1 MWKQLKTQEENV
13 YIVYSVYAQSRP
25 LNERTR
31 ATWIDF
37 KKHNVEYKEQ
47 VSGRNCHLHQDSQYA
62 NHTKVYSV
70 LFMDVHAKQ
79 KGEASTGF
87 TIIKVSIVI
96 APRGKGRKGNWIRK
110 GA

>member
-1 MWKQLKTQEENV
+1 
-13 YIVYSVYAQSRP
+13 
-25 LNERTR
+25 
-31 ATWIDF
+31 
-37 KKHNVEYKEQ
+37 
-47 VSGRNCHLHQDSQYA
+47 
-62 NHTKVYSV
+62 
-70 LFMDVHAKQ
+70 MDVHAKQ